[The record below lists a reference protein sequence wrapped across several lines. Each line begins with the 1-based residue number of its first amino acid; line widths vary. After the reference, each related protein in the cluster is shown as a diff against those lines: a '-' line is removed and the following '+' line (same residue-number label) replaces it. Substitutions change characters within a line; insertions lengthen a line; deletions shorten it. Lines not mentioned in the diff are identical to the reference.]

1 MPRADLVLEGGGVK
15 GIALVGAI
23 SVLMQRGYTFERIA
37 GTSAGSIVGALVA
50 AGFTDTELVNI
61 LNDVDYSK
69 FQDGRPWDDLLVG
82 KFIDLVTRSGVYH
95 GDYLKSWLA
104 QRLAEKNK
112 STFAD
117 IPYVDPDGRPVP
129 SQKAYKLVVNVSDI
143 TQGRLC
149 QLPWDY
155 RDQYGLDAETT
166 PIVDAVRGSM
176 SIPLFY
182 RPVKLRT
189 LSRSTSWIVDG
200 GMLSNFPVDLFDSPA
215 TPRWPTFGIRL
226 SADPDRTSA
235 KANSVHGL
243 ISEVKAM
250 LHTMTGFYDR
260 LHVDNPEVVAR
271 TIFVDTTCANSTD
284 FHLSRQLGDQL
295 FANGVAAATK
305 FLDGGDGRPA
315 WDFDKY
321 VATYRSTPTP
331 SDVTAGI

>member
-50 AGFTDTELVNI
+50 AGFTGSELINI
-61 LNDVDYSK
+61 LNEVDYSK
-69 FQDGRPWDDLLVG
+69 FQDGRPWDDLLPG
-82 KFIDLVTRSGVYH
+82 KLIDLVIHSGLYH
-95 GDYLKSWLA
+95 GDYLRSWLA
-104 QRLAEKNK
+104 ERLAEKNI

-117 IPYVDPDGRPVP
+117 IPYVDPDGRAVTA
-129 SQKAYKLVVNVSDI
+129 QQAYKLVVNVSDI
-143 TQGRLC
+143 TQGCLR

-155 RDQYGLDAETT
+155 QEHYGLKAETT

-189 LSRSTSWIVDG
+189 VSGSTSWIVDG
-200 GMLSNFPVDLFDSPA
+200 GMLSNFPVALFDSPV

-226 SADPDRTSA
+226 SADPDQFPTR
-235 KANSVHGL
+235 ANNVHGL
-243 ISEVKAM
+243 ISEARAM
-250 LHTMTGFYDR
+250 LNTMTGFYDR
-260 LHVDNPEVVAR
+260 IHVDDPDVIAR
-271 TIFVDTTCANSTD
+271 TIFVDTTGVSSTN
-284 FHLSRQLGDQL
+284 FHLTQEERAKL

-305 FLDGGDGRPA
+305 FLNGSHDRPA
-315 WDFDKY
+315 WDFNKY
-321 VATYRSTPTP
+321 IATYRSAPP
-331 SDVTAGI
+331 A